1 MVRIE
6 LFTGSRRDIAWLF
19 RLAEDSEAKLSEY
32 IERGQVWVALAT
44 DGEILGHLQAVPDP
58 DGSSWEVL
66 NTAVAEYRRGT
77 GIGAKLLEHACREA
91 RRAGARRIELATATA
106 DIGNLRFYQRC
117 GLRMSRVV
125 RDAFGPDTGYPEP
138 IVIDGIP
145 LRDQIWF
152 DREL

>member
-1 MVRIE
+1 MRID
-6 LFTGSRRDIAWLF
+6 LFTGPRREIEWLF
-19 RLAEDSEAKLSEY
+19 RQAEDSEARLRDY
-32 IERGQVWVALAT
+32 IDHGQVWVAVAT
-44 DGEILGHLQAVPDP
+44 DGEIVGHLQAVADP
-58 DGSSWEVL
+58 DGSRWEVL
-66 NTAVAEYRRGT
+66 NTAVAEHQRGN
-77 GIGAKLLEHACREA
+77 GIGTRLLERAIQQA

-117 GLRMSRVV
+117 GFRMSHVI

-138 IVIDGIP
+138 TVIDGIP